1 MGRKVVH
8 ASLFAGENK
17 WGSQIEISLK
27 TYKLENNRVDTMKR
41 ISCLFASLMFL
52 GPIIANEDRSKP
64 DPDAKPTGPLSA
76 PPRIIQPRHIQTH
89 SRSGQPYLR
98 PTRWEYSIMEVRIKG
113 PEQGERVF
121 QLHMPARSSGRT
133 RDIAKAFREVH
144 VQMTKASRIDEINA
158 LNTLGT
164 LGWELVFSQ
173 KKEGIAGNSVLYY
186 FKRRI

>member
-27 TYKLENNRVDTMKR
+27 TYKLEKNRVNTMKR
-41 ISCLFASLMFL
+41 FACLFACLMFL

-64 DPDAKPTGPLSA
+64 DPDAKPTEPLRA
-76 PPRIIQPRHIQTH
+76 PPRIIQPRHTQTH

-113 PEQGERVF
+113 PEQGESFF

-144 VQMTKASRIDEINA
+144 VQMTKTSRIDEINA

-173 KKEGIAGNSVLYY
+173 KKEATAGNSVFYY

>member
-1 MGRKVVH
+1 
-8 ASLFAGENK
+8 
-17 WGSQIEISLK
+17 
-27 TYKLENNRVDTMKR
+27 MKR
-41 ISCLFASLMFL
+41 IFSLFTSLAL
-52 GPIIANEDRSKP
+52 LIPSIADEDQPKSKP
-64 DPDAKPTGPLSA
+64 DDKQTEFRRT
-76 PPRIIQPRHIQTH
+76 PPRVIQPSPKQPFNL
-89 SRSGQPYLR
+89 SRQPYLR
-98 PTRWEYSIMEVRIKG
+98 PTRWEYSIMEVRLRG
-113 PEQGERVF
+113 QGQGESFF

-144 VQMTKASRIDEINA
+144 VQMNKTSRIDEINA